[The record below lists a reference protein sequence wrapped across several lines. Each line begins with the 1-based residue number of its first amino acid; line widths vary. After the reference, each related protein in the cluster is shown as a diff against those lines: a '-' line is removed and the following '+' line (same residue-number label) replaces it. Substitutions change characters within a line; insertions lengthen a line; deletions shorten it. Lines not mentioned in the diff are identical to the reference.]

1 MFWWRT
7 LCLQG
12 LCRLPWMFLAVSLAE
27 AGQGLVGV
35 LKALEEENTFT
46 TWVKAPESVL
56 QQGKEQNEVISLLA
70 EDVKSHQS
78 YEEDFTWTC
87 GTLLWMPLTV
97 LPKAFHKHERVPN
110 VKVSKSRNPK
120 KVRLWGSEVLGW
132 LSRNVLEPRSLG
144 HEAYFGCAWAF
155 LSHSSPSSCS
165 LILKI
170 FGIFFQLNRSLNNM
184 HCFFYQI
191 DDFTFLCRER

>member
-1 MFWWRT
+1 MQIALDVPQSFPCWSWA
-7 LCLQG
+7 G
-12 LCRLPWMFLAVSLAE
+12 LGGC
-27 AGQGLVGV
+27 
-35 LKALEEENTFT
+35 
-46 TWVKAPESVL
+46 VKGSRG
-56 QQGKEQNEVISLLA
+56 GKHLHHMGEGTRICTSTGKGAKWIISLLA

-78 YEEDFTWTC
+78 YKEDFTWTC

-97 LPKAFHKHERVPN
+97 LPKALHKHERVPN

-120 KVRLWGSEVLGW
+120 RVRLWGSEVLGW
-132 LSRNVLEPRSLG
+132 LSINVLEPRSLG
-144 HEAYFGCAWAF
+144 HEAYFGCGWAF

-184 HCFFYQI
+184 HCFLYQI
-191 DDFTFLCRER
+191 DDFTFLCREC